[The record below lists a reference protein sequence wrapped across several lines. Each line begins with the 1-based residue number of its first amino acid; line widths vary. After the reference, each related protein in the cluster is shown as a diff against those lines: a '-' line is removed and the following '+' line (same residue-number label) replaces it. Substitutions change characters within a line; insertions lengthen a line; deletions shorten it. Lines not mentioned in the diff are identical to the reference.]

1 MNEKGLNKAMSANR
15 VLTLSPQT
23 RADAENHVAS
33 VKWGGFLSSLGL
45 RKPV

>member
-23 RADAENHVAS
+23 RADAE
-33 VKWGGFLSSLGL
+33 GL
-45 RKPV
+45 AVSDRIGWLPL